1 MSAKSQSIFLSVE
14 NLSKYFGSFRAI
26 HDISIDIEEGEF
38 ACFLGPSGCGKTTL
52 LRCIAGLETQSS
64 GTITQK
70 NVEISKLPP
79 SARDFGI
86 VFQSYALFPNL
97 TVFSNISY
105 GLINHKWGKDR
116 INSRVN
122 ELLDLVG

>member
-70 NVEISKLPP
+70 NVENAKNVANGLKNLRMGDLIEVPLEN
-79 SARDFGI
+79 I
-86 VFQSYALFPNL
+86 VERKIYEDKMNKGRK
-97 TVFSNISY
+97 I
-105 GLINHKWGKDR
+105 D
-116 INSRVN
+116 
-122 ELLDLVG
+122 